1 MAPAGGSPVVPA
13 EVEGAIA
20 RRRYA
25 LTLAFLLAW
34 SLAIVVRVYDA
45 AILHHEQFT
54 RLLNR
59 QHPRT
64 DEYSVPPR
72 GTIFDSRGRVL
83 AISAN
88 VDSLFAI
95 PREIKDRPA
104 TAHLLAGLLGI
115 EEQRL
120 ACLLGVKEK
129 PQAAVLGVKEQRRTR
144 KLCVDRDFV
153 WLRRRLP
160 PDLSARIHH
169 LALPGLHFVQER
181 QRYYPNGSL
190 AGQALGFVGA
200 DNVGL
205 AGLESLYDH
214 LLRGKPVRTVDGA
227 ESGLSSERDLHL
239 TLDIAVQYLIERE
252 LNRAAAELKL
262 NGATAVV
269 LDPTSGAVV
278 ALATVPDFDPNAFA
292 KYPVRYWRNRPIV
305 DAFEP
310 RSAFMFLTAAMA
322 LQTGQLQLDSPADT
336 RHRFP
341 PRFAPPPLP
350 VLARPRTF
358 GEAVTGLND
367 ALAITTAHTLSTTQ
381 LYSQVTHLGFGAP
394 TEIDLPGEN
403 PGILHPVRRWGRLS
417 MVELARGQGVAVT
430 PLQLATAYAALAN
443 GGYRYRPFLAASLR
457 QQSLR
462 FLTRPFSPTVCAAMM
477 SGFDHISVDATD
489 PTLRQADM
497 GIPGKGGNGVGW
509 GPTSLSPMEW
519 YVGFAPEG
527 RPRLLMLLV
536 LTDQSL
542 ELRPAGASYFWPA
555 SVRETLRHSPHGR
568 AVFSAIFREILHYYR
583 IPSSPSS
590 PTSSASLAGP
600 PSGAASAGSGAGR

>member
-1 MAPAGGSPVVPA
+1 MRVRTGMAPAGGSPVVPV
-13 EVEGAIA
+13 EVEGAVA

-25 LTLAFLLAW
+25 LTLALLMVW
-34 SLAIVVRVYDA
+34 CLAIVVRVYDA
-45 AILHHEQFT
+45 AILHHEHFT

-64 DEYSVPPR
+64 EYGVRAR

-95 PREIKDRPA
+95 PGEIKDRPA
-104 TAHLLAGLLGI
+104 AAHLLAGLLGI
-115 EEQRL
+115 EEPRV
-120 ACLLGVKEK
+120 ACLLGIEEK
-129 PQAAVLGVKEQRRTR
+129 PVAAVPRVEEKRRAGP
-144 KLCVDRDFV
+144 LCVDRDFV

-169 LALPGLHFVQER
+169 LALPGLHFVQES
-181 QRYYPNGSL
+181 QRYYPNGGL
-190 AGQALGFVGA
+190 AGQVLGFVGG

-214 LLRGKPVRTVDGA
+214 LLRGKPARTVDGA
-227 ESGLSSERDLHL
+227 ESGLASERDLHL

-252 LNRAAAELKL
+252 LSRAVAELKL
-262 NGATAVV
+262 TRATAVV

-278 ALATVPDFDPNAFA
+278 ALATVPDFDPNAFG
-292 KYPVRYWRNRPIV
+292 KYPVRYWRDRPIE

-310 RSAFMFLTAAMA
+310 RGAFMFLTAAMA
-322 LQTGQLQLDSPADT
+322 LQTGQLQLDSPVDT

-358 GEAVTGLND
+358 GEAVAGLND
-367 ALAITTAHTLSTTQ
+367 ALAITTAHTLSATQ
-381 LYSQVTHLGFGAP
+381 LYSQVTRLGFGAP
-394 TEIDLPGEN
+394 TQIDLPGEN

-430 PLQLATAYAALAN
+430 PLQLAAAYAALAN

-462 FLTRPFSPTVCAAMM
+462 FLTRPFSPAVCAAMM
-477 SGFDHISVDATD
+477 RGFDHISVDATG
-489 PTLRQADM
+489 PALRQADG
-497 GIPGKGGNGVGW
+497 GIPGKGGDGVGW
-509 GPTSLSPMEW
+509 GPTSLNPMEW

-542 ELRPAGASYFWPA
+542 EIRPAGASYFWPA
-555 SVRETLRHSPHGR
+555 SVREALRHSPHGR
-568 AVFSAIFREILHYYR
+568 AVFSAVFSEILHYYR
-583 IPSSPSS
+583 IPS
-590 PTSSASLAGP
+590 
-600 PSGAASAGSGAGR
+600 GSGR